1 MNFTILVNGIDD
13 IDTDRQMIT
22 LDITFALS
30 WQDTRVSCARCGVA
44 EVTDP
49 VNK

>member
-1 MNFTILVNGIDD
+1 MNFTTFVYGIEE
-13 IDTDRQMIT
+13 IDTDRQRIT
-22 LDITFALS
+22 LDMAMAMS

-49 VNK
+49 D